1 MKNWDKE
8 EVTEELLNHFKITI
22 SEGKEEIENTLSFS
36 SEKSGTVEVEGVEY
50 CIIQNEEEAKIIAK
64 EIVKNDLEEDPTIFN
79 QDWLSNFLY
88 ISECDKRIMAGE
100 EENYIREFVE
110 ETENNIFESE
120 EERKEWIEQEV
131 KTRLEEFEKGLDN
144 PIDYFVEK
152 QGIYTIEQLFNAPFI
167 QIDMEKAAQL
177 AIHVDGWAHFL
188 SHYDGDYETTNN
200 GLIIFKEC

>member
-64 EIVKNDLEEDPTIFN
+64 EIVKNDLEEDPSMFN

-100 EENYIREFVE
+100 EENYIRECQE
-110 ETENNIFESE
+110 WTE
-120 EERKEWIEQEV
+120 EEVEKRVKEYEKSLEDPIE
-131 KTRLEEFEKGLDN
+131 
-144 PIDYFVEK
+144 YFVNE
-152 QGIYTIEQLFNAPFI
+152 QGMYTLEQLLEAPFI
-167 QIDMEKAAQL
+167 CIDYEEATES
-177 AIHVDGWAHFL
+177 AISTDGWAHFL
-188 SHYDGDYETTNN
+188 SRYDGEYETTNN
-200 GLIIFKEC
+200 GLIIFREC